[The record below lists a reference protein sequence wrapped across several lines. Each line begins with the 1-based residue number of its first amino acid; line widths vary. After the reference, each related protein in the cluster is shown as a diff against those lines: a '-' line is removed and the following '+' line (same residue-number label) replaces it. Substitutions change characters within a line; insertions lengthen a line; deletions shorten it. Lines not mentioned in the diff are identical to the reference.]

1 MSVTVGCKP
10 NNQRFLPFGNN
21 TPSGFRN
28 IKVLESIENIPTP
41 LIPDSVYFVRHG
53 AFVDMIVVDDS
64 GTTYSTY
71 HFLKEAGLTQE
82 LIQVSGLVDLATV
95 THQLNTDLVKC
106 TFFDSDKLE
115 VKEISY
121 RPISTTQFEI
131 YLPTIESGSTTFTG
145 SIFVEKVVTF

>member
-64 GTTYSTY
+64 GTTYLSFSKRNWTNSGINTSFRHCRFVSRY
-71 HFLKEAGLTQE
+71 ARIKFRFGKMHFLWCRQIRSKRNW
-82 LIQVSGLVDLATV
+82 I
-95 THQLNTDLVKC
+95 
-106 TFFDSDKLE
+106 
-115 VKEISY
+115 
-121 RPISTTQFEI
+121 
-131 YLPTIESGSTTFTG
+131 
-145 SIFVEKVVTF
+145 